1 VSPRTRLS
9 IVGLA
14 LLVGLV
20 DVDGARAQAPGAGS
34 PESSAAA
41 TSTDVPPPDVPA
53 EGAGVAADDAV
64 PVLAAIDIEGLVYFR
79 RETFL
84 SFLRSRVGAPL
95 DLDMIDDDALAVAD
109 QYRARGFLQ
118 AEVTASVLEAADGLH
133 ARFIVVAGE
142 RAEL

>member
-84 SFLRSRVGAPL
+84 SSRPPMACTP
-95 DLDMIDDDALAVAD
+95 
-109 QYRARGFLQ
+109 
-118 AEVTASVLEAADGLH
+118 ASSSWPASGPS
-133 ARFIVVAGE
+133 
-142 RAEL
+142 